1 MDTLFY
7 RFPAQTEK
15 FKKQGRFEFV
25 NQQTVG
31 NGFIVSDFL
40 HQRIFQFIEETVSE
54 EVVVWHQDT
63 SNPFVI
69 SPRDYQI
76 EAQGMLH
83 AFDAMGVEKA
93 VYSRVKL
100 HPFETNKATVL
111 FDELC
116 RRYPNAFC
124 YLVSSKAF
132 GTWIGATPELLLKKE
147 GLQINTIALAST
159 HKVEDDKAWNEKELQ
174 EHQFV
179 VEAIEETLERNA
191 CFSIDKEG
199 PKEHVAGPVKHL
211 KTDFSALLSQPN
223 AWNIAMDLH
232 PTPAVCGT
240 PRMQALDLIVSR
252 EMHNRELYTGI
263 IGWNSDEDAQLFVNL
278 RCAKLQDDKAYLF
291 VGGGYT
297 IDSIP
302 DLEWEE
308 TENKAQT
315 LIQAMHAIQ

>member
-1 MDTLFY
+1 MDSLFY
-7 RFPAQTEK
+7 RFPAKTEK
-15 FKKQGRFEFV
+15 FNKNGRFELI
-25 NQQTVG
+25 NQQPVAE
-31 NGFIVSDFL
+31 GFIVSDFL
-40 HQRIFQFIEETVSE
+40 HQRIFQFVEQAEKETI
-54 EVVVWHQDT
+54 VWHQDT
-63 SNPFVI
+63 SVPYVI

-100 HPFETNKATVL
+100 QAFETKKAQLL
-111 FDELC
+111 FEELC
-116 RRYPNAFC
+116 LRYPSAFC
-124 YLVSSKAF
+124 YLISSELF

-159 HKVEDDKAWNEKELQ
+159 HKVDEEKAWNEKEMQ

-179 VEAIEETLERNA
+179 VKAIEDTLERNA
-191 CFSIDKEG
+191 CFSIEKDG

-211 KTDFSALLSQPN
+211 KTDFTAILTQAN
-223 AWNIAMDLH
+223 TWNIAMDLH

-252 EMHNRELYTGI
+252 EMHNRELYAGV
-263 IGWNSDEDAQLFVNL
+263 IGWYSEEQTQLFVNL

-315 LIQAMHAIQ
+315 LIQAMNAVK